1 MKQGR
6 LGWID
11 YARGIAITLVCY
23 RHVFEGSKE
32 AGIPVGDYPF
42 LEQFNIFLYSFRMP
56 LFFILSGFFIT
67 GSLQKRGL
75 KLFIESR
82 ARTILYPYFVWGV
95 LQFTLQMLFT
105 NYTNYHPTPSSYLD
119 LLYRPRE
126 CAQFWYLYALFN
138 VSVLYAFSKYVLKIP
153 AVYNIFLGIFF
164 FYISSQIYQR
174 NINTGLLFDILHY
187 YIFFS
192 IGDFAGSYILD
203 EKRQKSF
210 GSVKLMALSL
220 IPFAAG
226 QVYFLL
232 ENLNHSTRKYMY
244 VEFYQPFVF
253 LLIALIGCFFII
265 NLTFYL
271 QKSNSFRWITVLGR
285 HSLYIYVAHVIVF
298 AGTRIVLHKLFG
310 IQNVAIIMVT
320 GIVCGLLVPV
330 LLYRL
335 AVRLNIRW
343 IFTLDKN
350 REAENRMATGTATVP
365 AATWQKK

>member
-1 MKQGR
+1 MKSGR
-6 LGWID
+6 LKWID
-11 YARGIAITLVCY
+11 YARGIAIMLVCY

-32 AGIPVGDYPF
+32 AGIPVGNYQF
-42 LEQFNIFLYSFRMP
+42 LEYFNIFLYSFRMP
-56 LFFILSGFFIT
+56 LFFILSGLFI
-67 GSLQKRGL
+67 SASMQKRGL

-105 NYTNYHPTPSSYLD
+105 KYTNYHPTAASYLD

-138 VSVLYAFSKYVLKIP
+138 VSVLYSFSKYVLKIS
-153 AVYNIFLGIFF
+153 VVNNIILGIVF
-164 FYISSQIYQR
+164 FYISALIYQR
-174 NINTGLLFDILHY
+174 NISTGLLFDILHY

-192 IGDFAGSYILD
+192 IGDLASRYILD
-203 EKRQKSF
+203 EERQKTF
-210 GSVKLMALSL
+210 GSVKLLALSL

-232 ENLNHSTRKYMY
+232 ENLNHSTRKYMH

-253 LLIALIGCFFII
+253 LLIALIGCFFVI
-265 NLTFYL
+265 NLTFFL
-271 QKSNSFRWITVLGR
+271 QKKDILRWITVLGR

-298 AGTRIVLHKLFG
+298 AFTRIVLHKFFG
-310 IQNVAIIMVT
+310 IQNVAVIILT
-320 GIVCGLLVPV
+320 GMASGLLVPV

-335 AVRLNIRW
+335 AVRLNIAW
-343 IFTLDKN
+343 IFTLEQSRKP
-350 REAENRMATGTATVP
+350 EISVPTGNKPVTPTRG
-365 AATWQKK
+365 